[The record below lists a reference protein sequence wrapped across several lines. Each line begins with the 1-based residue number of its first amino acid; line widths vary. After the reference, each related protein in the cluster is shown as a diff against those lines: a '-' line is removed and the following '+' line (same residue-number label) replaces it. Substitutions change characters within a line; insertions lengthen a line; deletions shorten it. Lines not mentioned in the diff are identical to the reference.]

1 MPATAV
7 AAALACRRSQE
18 VTASCRHAAASQNG
32 QCRYTIST
40 PNAFHGPG
48 LTGGPAELKSSTQ
61 ARPRHEQQRGQE
73 SLWQQ
78 HPPGACYS
86 EI

>member
-7 AAALACRRSQE
+7 AAALACTNSQE
-18 VTASCRHAAASQNG
+18 VTATGRQAAVSQNE
-32 QCRYTIST
+32 QCRYTISM
-40 PNAFHGPG
+40 PSAFHEPG

-78 HPPGACYS
+78 HPPGA
-86 EI
+86 